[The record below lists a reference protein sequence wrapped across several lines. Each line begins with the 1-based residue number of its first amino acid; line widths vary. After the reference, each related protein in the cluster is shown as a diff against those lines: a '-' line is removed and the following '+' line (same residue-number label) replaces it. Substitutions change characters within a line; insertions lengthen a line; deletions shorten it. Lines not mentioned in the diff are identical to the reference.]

1 MLSEQ
6 RLRAFLFYLSLAIFL
21 MGLPPILSSTLG
33 YKFNRRTFKFTKA
46 GLVVLKTQPAGA
58 SIYLDKQL
66 LNIKTPATI
75 NELLPGRYNI
85 RFELEEH
92 YPWFNDIEVEAGK
105 VTRLEKIILFPLR
118 SSIKQLNK
126 DTLSVFMMDDER
138 ETIYYITQSEDSIY
152 KSDLEGEHFEKI
164 GNFIKILPSALK
176 WKVSPDHQKL
186 LYFNTGQIGV
196 TNLASPKENLNIDSG
211 FVLDY
216 PEGKIIDVFWYSDSY
231 HLILVSSKSIQVL
244 EARPRSQMVE
254 LVTLTKK
261 NTSAYYDIR
270 TDTLYF
276 LDSQKAA
283 DGNLYDN
290 LYKIHL
296 DTRVFILQ

>member
-1 MLSEQ
+1 
-6 RLRAFLFYLSLAIFL
+6 

-164 GNFIKILPSALK
+164 GNFMKILPSVLK
-176 WKVSPDHQKL
+176 WRVSPDHQKL
-186 LYFNTGQIGV
+186 LYFNAGQIGV
-196 TNLASPKENLNIDSG
+196 TNLASPKESLTVDSG

-231 HLILVSSKSIQVL
+231 HLVLVSSKSIQAL

-261 NTSAYYDIR
+261 NTSAYYDTR